1 MFQLRLG
8 AGGVILWTE
17 VKGRVLNPA
26 DRNGRWCSGPSS
38 AGTGFTTKS
47 CSCCPAGATVAL
59 SGGRIVELEPRDMA
73 FFSRGEE
80 SVWTIHET
88 LRKSFHADSADPM
101 PF

>member
-59 SGGRIVELEPRDMA
+59 SGGRIVELDAARHGLLLAWRRVRLD
-73 FFSRGEE
+73 
-80 SVWTIHET
+80 
-88 LRKSFHADSADPM
+88 DS
-101 PF
+101 